1 MKKIWFLIFLL
12 ITFQAPILSEKTY
25 TSKATITIMP
35 HIGED
40 YISVKH
46 VYEFEGEGISEF
58 EVLTKALSYYNL
70 RVYDSQGELSFEV
83 GEIFLIGK
91 ERFRRILVHFRKPL
105 SENYHFTLEYDYQ
118 TFQTGKPLVGKLRYN
133 LKSTTDEIAVE
144 YVIPLRNIELTSES
158 QPEPFEVLKGEN
170 TRVSYKLTK
179 DTKIILAY
187 EPENGINY
195 SERKRVSEKVFFD
208 GEEYTF
214 KVSYPKGLEVLAEDI
229 IFFVQEKFPI
239 FLEEI
244 GIKPKYQKFEIHLT
258 KEENSWAAARY
269 YGRGVIEIYVNN
281 TAAMPSHYLAHE
293 LTHSYLKDV
302 PTFFEEGIAE
312 YFEWRVESKFKK
324 QIEGSYIPSS
334 EWYFETYERQYSE
347 FVDIRGD
354 NYGFAFTEK
363 QEALIYSKYDKASHL
378 VFEIAERASHSTIK
392 EMVFLITEG
401 KDFEE
406 MLYSLSQ
413 REKVLEIMRSETY
426 LFKLPSPESYEVK
439 LLLLEV
445 KEDSWWSKTLLKLR
459 NFNSRL
465 LSEDPKALRLEILEM
480 REFAARTYLFAN
492 LLLLFVAFISLYFI
506 YKGKSRISNSMKTLI
521 YLSPA
526 FYLVIPLIAF
536 ISFLFLLYQLAING
550 AKPRFL
556 SEEIILPFLGALT
569 VSSFMM
575 LYFRRYILRRKD
587 ELERLLQEI
596 ESKPLFNLLR
606 DSKLFSELASI
617 EWIWLYPLGI
627 ASFAFV
633 LFAREIV
640 LGQRFDF
647 TLFLLGYLCSL
658 AILYPLKRRVL
669 KNLSQ

>member
-1 MKKIWFLIFLL
+1 
-12 ITFQAPILSEKTY
+12 
-25 TSKATITIMP
+25 
-35 HIGED
+35 
-40 YISVKH
+40 
-46 VYEFEGEGISEF
+46 
-58 EVLTKALSYYNL
+58 
-70 RVYDSQGELSFEV
+70 
-83 GEIFLIGK
+83 
-91 ERFRRILVHFRKPL
+91 
-105 SENYHFTLEYDYQ
+105 
-118 TFQTGKPLVGKLRYN
+118 
-133 LKSTTDEIAVE
+133 
-144 YVIPLRNIELTSES
+144 
-158 QPEPFEVLKGEN
+158 
-170 TRVSYKLTK
+170 
-179 DTKIILAY
+179 
-187 EPENGINY
+187 
-195 SERKRVSEKVFFD
+195 
-208 GEEYTF
+208 
-214 KVSYPKGLEVLAEDI
+214 
-229 IFFVQEKFPI
+229 
-239 FLEEI
+239 
-244 GIKPKYQKFEIHLT
+244 
-258 KEENSWAAARY
+258 
-269 YGRGVIEIYVNN
+269 
-281 TAAMPSHYLAHE
+281 
-293 LTHSYLKDV
+293 
-302 PTFFEEGIAE
+302 
-312 YFEWRVESKFKK
+312 
-324 QIEGSYIPSS
+324 
-334 EWYFETYERQYSE
+334 
-347 FVDIRGD
+347 
-354 NYGFAFTEK
+354 AFTEK
-363 QEALIYSKYDKASHL
+363 QEALIYSKYDKATHL
-378 VFEIAERASHSTIK
+378 VFEIAKRASHDTIK
-392 EMVFLITEG
+392 EMIFLITEG

-413 REKVLEIMRSETY
+413 RERVLEIMRSETY

-569 VSSFMM
+569 ISSFMM
-575 LYFRRYILRRKD
+575 LYFKRYILKRKD

-606 DSKLFSELASI
+606 DFKLFSELASI

-627 ASFAFV
+627 ASFAFI

-669 KNLSQ
+669 KNLSQSQF